1 VFEEPRDYD
10 DTDDDAYD
18 DAYDDADDYA
28 DDDAD
33 DDADVARGQQF
44 HLQLD

>member
-10 DTDDDAYD
+10 DADDDAYD
-18 DAYDDADDYA
+18 NSY
-28 DDDAD
+28 DDAD
-33 DDADVARGQQF
+33 DDADVARGQPF

>member
-1 VFEEPRDYD
+1 MFEEPRDYD